1 MSPSHP
7 TPHAGAMDT
16 PTTTEP
22 PAGDPGP
29 GGPGPD
35 SGQTGPRVSSEEVR
49 DLGRLRRSRDDRKI
63 AGVAGGL
70 ARHLDIDP
78 IILRVAFVVLVF
90 FGGAGLLLYGA
101 LWLLVPED
109 GEVRAKIH
117 LDPRNRTAAI
127 VVAGTLAALALIG
140 DTMGGYGFP
149 WPIVIIGGIV
159 ALVLSRRDRR
169 REHST
174 EYAATSAGGHAA
186 ADLGAYQGY
195 VPPTARPSKRELY
208 GPSLFLPTLALIAI
222 SLGAMRLVEVNGTEI
237 PAAAYPA
244 LAIAISGAA
253 LVLGAWAGRAGSVLW
268 IALFAGIA
276 LAASSVSGDIGADR
290 VTPMFANEVDPTYE
304 IGIGHLVLD
313 LRQVADPA
321 ALDGKTITLNGQIG
335 QIEVIVPDN
344 IDVTAVGDVSGAGE
358 ITIFGRSDH
367 GDNAHV
373 LNNHEAPEP
382 IAHITINADLNLG
395 EITMNVEE
403 TR

>member
-1 MSPSHP
+1 MVRSRTP
-7 TPHAGAMDT
+7 PHAGAMDT

-29 GGPGPD
+29 GGPAPD
-35 SGQTGPRVSSEEVR
+35 NGQSGPRVSSEEVR

-109 GEVRAKIH
+109 GTQRAKIH
-117 LDPRNRTAAI
+117 LDPRNRTAVI
-127 VVAGTLAALALIG
+127 VIAGMLAVLALIG

-159 ALVLSRRDRR
+159 ALVLAGRDSRRA
-169 REHST
+169 SGT
-174 EYAATSAGGHAA
+174 AAYDAGTGDPTYTSSAVA
-186 ADLGAYQGY
+186 
-195 VPPTARPSKRELY
+195 PRPSRRELY
-208 GPSLFLPTLALIAI
+208 GPSLFLPTLAVVAIA
-222 SLGAMRLVEVNGTEI
+222 LGALRLVEVNGTEV

-244 LAIAISGAA
+244 LAIAISGIA
-253 LVLGAWAGRAGSVLW
+253 LVIGAWAGRAGSVLW
-268 IALFAGIA
+268 IALFAGIGLCA
-276 LAASSVSGDIGADR
+276 TTISGGIGDERETPVLA
-290 VTPMFANEVDPTYE
+290 NQVDPTYD

-313 LRQVADPA
+313 LRQVSDPA
-321 ALDGKTITLNGQIG
+321 ALEGKTINLSGDIG
-335 QIEVIVPDN
+335 RIEVIVPDN
-344 IDVTAVGDVSGAGE
+344 VSVTASGDIDGGGE
-358 ITIFGRSDH
+358 ITIFGESDDGDSPQLQRSY
-367 GDNAHV
+367 
-373 LNNHEAPEP
+373 EAPESV
-382 IAHITINADLNLG
+382 AHLTIDADLTFG

-403 TR
+403 SR